1 MNKPKEKP
9 KPKPRPIK
17 MELTSMDIVTQKRAE
32 LTALLKTRFPELV
45 REDGVNFDQLK
56 RTLGENVE
64 GDKERFGLQW
74 HGKTECMRIIQQP
87 SIATLKPA
95 RDESSDFDKTENLFI
110 EGDNLEVL
118 KLLQKSYF
126 GKVKMIYIDP
136 PYNTGK
142 EFIYPDKYAE
152 TLDTYLKYTGQK
164 DSEGRKFSTNTE
176 TTGRYHSNWLN
187 MMYPRLYL
195 AHNLLRDDGVIFISI
210 DDNEQANLKLLCD
223 EIFGE
228 DNFVETFIWK
238 KKGGAGNTESYI
250 GDLVDISLCIPKTYQ
265 T

>member
-136 PYNTGK
+136 PLQHRQGIYFILINTPK
-142 EFIYPDKYAE
+142 RWIL
-152 TLDTYLKYTGQK
+152 TLNIR
-164 DSEGRKFSTNTE
+164 GRKIARGVNFPPT
-176 TTGRYHSNWLN
+176 
-187 MMYPRLYL
+187 PRPP
-195 AHNLLRDDGVIFISI
+195 GVI
-210 DDNEQANLKLLCD
+210 
-223 EIFGE
+223 
-228 DNFVETFIWK
+228 
-238 KKGGAGNTESYI
+238 
-250 GDLVDISLCIPKTYQ
+250 IPTG
-265 T
+265 